1 MKLATKRK
9 DDMFRIGRCQDHRKD
24 RTLLTVK
31 GTLIEDPTATWW
43 KGGPTVLG
51 PLCRAISLYFSRL
64 LQRTPPLTLH
74 SGQRSNPYVCWT
86 AAALT
91 DLEISENHTSF
102 PTILVHYLGVKPSCR
117 VLVHLW
123 FGVTTKPQM

>member
-1 MKLATKRK
+1 M
-9 DDMFRIGRCQDHRKD
+9 
-24 RTLLTVK
+24 K
-31 GTLIEDPTATWW
+31 GTLIEDPTDTWW

-51 PLCRAISLYFSRL
+51 PFYWVFSLYPSRL

-74 SGQRSNPYVCWT
+74 SGPRSNAYVCYT

-102 PTILVHYLGVKPSCR
+102 PTILVHFRGGKPSCC
-117 VLVHLW
+117 VLLRLW
-123 FGVTTKPQM
+123 FGVTTNPRM